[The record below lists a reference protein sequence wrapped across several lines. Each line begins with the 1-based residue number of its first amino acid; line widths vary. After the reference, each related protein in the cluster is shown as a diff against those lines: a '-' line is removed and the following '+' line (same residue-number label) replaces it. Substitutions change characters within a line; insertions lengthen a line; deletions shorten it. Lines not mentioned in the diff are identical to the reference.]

1 MSKQYISL
9 YRKWRSQSLDEIIGQ
24 EFAVKTLTNALK
36 NKKLAHA
43 YLFSGPRGT
52 GKTSLARILAKSV
65 NCLENGVSP
74 NPCQQCD
81 SCRSIID
88 GSNLDVV
95 EIDAASNRGVD
106 DIRQLRERVK
116 FIPVKSR
123 YKVYIIDEVHMLTG
137 EAFNALLKTLEE
149 PPEHVI
155 FLMATTEPHKIPI
168 TILSRVMRFDL
179 KRISTE
185 KQIGLLRRIA
195 DSEKIKITDHAL
207 HKLAVQ
213 SNGSLRDSES
223 MLDQISSFTD
233 GEINSEDV
241 TLLLGIT
248 NEEFLK
254 NLLENISM
262 LKRAEAIKMIRDT
275 YRDGRDPGQIV
286 NDLLLHIHVII
297 LKKLGV
303 DTEELVSEYAI
314 SKEMINQSSELLRF
328 DQFRTLEL
336 TLRDASARMKYS
348 FSPLAEL
355 EMTTLD
361 LIDSIN
367 KYSDKPDPIH
377 KPNLNTK
384 PDDAPMP
391 DKVQTT
397 KPVQSP
403 PPDEEGDDLLSRI
416 KRCAKKK
423 QIILY
428 AFLSRLISAE
438 AQDDVILLSLPHDA
452 EFEKNRLLEPE
463 TNKKLKSIIPELGV
477 NARGF
482 RIELK
487 DIGDLSKDK
496 DIQSAAELF
505 GVEIKE

>member
-1 MSKQYISL
+1 VSKQYISL
-9 YRKWRSQSLDEIIGQ
+9 YRRWRSQSLNEIIGQ
-24 EFAVKTLTNALK
+24 DFVVKTLTNALK
-36 NKKLAHA
+36 NQKLAHA

-65 NCLENGVSP
+65 NCLEKGISP
-74 NPCQQCD
+74 DPCQQCE

-116 FIPVKSR
+116 FIPVKSL

-155 FLMATTEPHKIPI
+155 FLMATTEPHKIPV

-179 KRISTE
+179 KRIPTD
-185 KQIGLLRRIA
+185 KQVKLLRKIA
-195 DSEKIKITDHAL
+195 DAEKIMISDVAL
-207 HKLAVQ
+207 NKLAVK

-233 GEINSEDV
+233 GEIESDDV
-241 TLLLGIT
+241 TSFLGIT
-248 NEEFLK
+248 NEEFIVC
-254 NLLENISM
+254 LLENISSM
-262 LKRAEAIKMIRDT
+262 NRAEAIKMVRSI
-275 YRDGRDPGQIV
+275 YMDGHDPGQIV
-286 NDLLLHIHVII
+286 NDLLLYIHILI

-303 DTEELVSEYAI
+303 KTDELVSEYAV
-314 SKEMINQSSELLRF
+314 SKEIIDSSSSIFDF
-328 DQFRTLEL
+328 DQLRTLEL
-336 TLRDASARMKYS
+336 TLRDASSRMKYS
-348 FSPLAEL
+348 FSPLSEM
-355 EMTTLD
+355 EMTVMD
-361 LIDSIN
+361 LFDSIGG
-367 KYSDKPDPIH
+367 KSPKLEVKPKETQGVRQKNPMVDEKPKKPIAEQQESA
-377 KPNLNTK
+377 
-384 PDDAPMP
+384 DDL
-391 DKVQTT
+391 
-397 KPVQSP
+397 S
-403 PPDEEGDDLLSRI
+403 DDLLS
-416 KRCAKKK
+416 
-423 QIILY
+423 QIIKYSKEKHIIIY
-428 AFLSRLISAE
+428 AFLSRLMSAE
-438 AQDDVILLSLPHDA
+438 LKDDVIVLSLPHDA
-452 EFEKNRLLEPE
+452 EFERNRLLEPE

-477 NARGF
+477 DAKGF

-487 DIGDLSKDK
+487 DIGNLKEDK